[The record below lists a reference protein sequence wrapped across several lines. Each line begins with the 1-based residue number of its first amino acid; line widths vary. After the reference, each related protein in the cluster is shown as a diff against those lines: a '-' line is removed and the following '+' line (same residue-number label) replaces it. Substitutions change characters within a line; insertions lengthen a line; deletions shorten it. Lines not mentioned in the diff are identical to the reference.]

1 MRVFLLTSFVISF
14 NLFSQHNSERPNI
27 LFAIADDW
35 SYGHAGA
42 YGCKWVS
49 TPAFDRIAR
58 EGILFNRAYTPNAK
72 CAPSRAIILT
82 GRNSWQ
88 LEEAANHQNYFPAK
102 FKSWMEVLTENG
114 YSTGY
119 TGKGWGPG
127 IAKDIKGIDRFL
139 TGKPYS
145 LEKLI
150 PPGKGIS
157 NNDYTGN
164 FISFLKQSPR
174 GKPWAFWFGTTEP
187 HRGYENGIGQR
198 LGKKISDIDRV
209 PKFWPD
215 NEIVRN
221 DMLDYAIEVEHY
233 DNHLGQILEVLD
245 KVNMSKNTLVI
256 ATSDHGMPFPRCKGQ
271 AYDYSNHIPLAVR
284 WPKGINGN
292 QRVIE
297 DYVSFVDLA
306 PTLLDAARINKSNS
320 GMQSITGKSL
330 FDIFSSPKS
339 GQINPNRDHVLIGKE
354 RHDVGRPFNRG
365 YPIRGIVKQDF
376 LYIRNFEPDRWPV
389 GNPETGYLNCDGS
402 PTKTLILD
410 QRRNGET
417 KYWKLNFGKRRQTE
431 FFDLIKDSDC
441 VNNLAGN
448 PKFFK
453 IEKDLRIQLQYELK
467 KQGDPRMF
475 ERGFIFD
482 KYPFVRDW
490 NNFYEMFISGKK
502 TPRTGWVKQ
511 SDYEKKPIN

>member
-58 EGILFNRAYTPNAK
+58 EGLLFNRAYTPNAK

-164 FISFLKQSPR
+164 FISFLKQSSR
-174 GKPWAFWFGTTEP
+174 GKPWAFWVGTMEP
-187 HRGYENGIGQR
+187 HRSYEM
-198 LGKKISDIDRV
+198 
-209 PKFWPD
+209 
-215 NEIVRN
+215 E
-221 DMLDYAIEVEHY
+221 
-233 DNHLGQILEVLD
+233 
-245 KVNMSKNTLVI
+245 LV
-256 ATSDHGMPFPRCKGQ
+256 K
-271 AYDYSNHIPLAVR
+271 
-284 WPKGINGN
+284 
-292 QRVIE
+292 
-297 DYVSFVDLA
+297 DLA
-306 PTLLDAARINKSNS
+306 K
-320 GMQSITGKSL
+320 K
-330 FDIFSSPKS
+330 F
-339 GQINPNRDHVLIGKE
+339 QI
-354 RHDVGRPFNRG
+354 
-365 YPIRGIVKQDF
+365 
-376 LYIRNFEPDRWPV
+376 
-389 GNPETGYLNCDGS
+389 
-402 PTKTLILD
+402 
-410 QRRNGET
+410 
-417 KYWKLNFGKRRQTE
+417 
-431 FFDLIKDSDC
+431 
-441 VNNLAGN
+441 
-448 PKFFK
+448 
-453 IEKDLRIQLQYELK
+453 
-467 KQGDPRMF
+467 
-475 ERGFIFD
+475 
-482 KYPFVRDW
+482 
-490 NNFYEMFISGKK
+490 
-502 TPRTGWVKQ
+502 
-511 SDYEKKPIN
+511 